1 MAPSHGLLW
10 NERVKEPRGL
20 EFLFSAA
27 WHWPMPELLFAAT
40 PWLPWWT
47 EASKQNKP
55 LSPESSMT
63 DILFQQGETG
73 YSGSPSF
80 TNVKPKCFTAEAA
93 KPRLSVRLTLYASCF
108 MTVLRS
114 KETLGTRVPS
124 GNRMHVYWFHTSL
137 RSFLPWAF
145 SGHVWVGVYTFPE
158 ILGHLGSLCRSDLTF
173 QVYSFIKF
181 QISKFNTW
189 WAQGRWWLMIFLANW
204 GERARM
210 MNIALFLRHWFAL
223 SAISC

>member
-1 MAPSHGLLW
+1 
-10 NERVKEPRGL
+10 
-20 EFLFSAA
+20 
-27 WHWPMPELLFAAT
+27 MPELLLAAA

-73 YSGSPSF
+73 YSGSSHF
-80 TNVKPKCFTAEAA
+80 TNAEKHKSRKRDQRVLQQMWQ
-93 KPRLSVRLTLYASCF
+93 KPRLSVRLTLYASRF
-108 MTVLRS
+108 MTVLHS
-114 KETLGTRVPS
+114 KETLGTRVSS
-124 GNRMHVYWFHTSL
+124 GTRMHVYWFHTSL

-145 SGHVWVGVYTFPE
+145 SGHLWVGVYTFPE

-173 QVYSFIKF
+173 QVYSLIKF

-210 MNIALFLRHWFAL
+210 MNIALFFRHWFAL